1 MPWRRRVSDLK
12 TQPTEASVEAFLAAV
27 EPAQRREDA
36 LAVCALMRE
45 ITGETPVLWGPSI
58 VGFGRYTYVNSTRK
72 PAEWPIIGFSP
83 RKAALTVY
91 IMPGFTAQTDL
102 LDRLGPHTTS
112 VSCLYIKRLDQIDV
126 GVLRELCEWS
136 VAEMKRRYP

>member
-45 ITGETPVLWGPSI
+45 ITGEAPVLWGPSI